1 MFAFFKVLCYDKRK
15 ENSDDLAKVLNR
27 LQNSG
32 IEVLSHIQTDWRI
45 DMADGTITAKQKEIL
60 EYIKSEILKRGFPPA
75 VREICEA
82 VHLKSTSSV
91 HSHLESLERKGYIR
105 RDPTKPRAIEILDD
119 SFQLL
124 RKEMVN
130 VPIVGKIAAG
140 SPLLAVENIESYFPI
155 PSEYLPNAQTFLL
168 EVKGESMINAGILD
182 GDMVLV
188 EEDSTASN
196 GDMVVALI
204 EDGATVKTFYKEEG
218 VFRLQPENDFM
229 DPIIVKNVTILG
241 KVIAVMRF
249 FS

>member
-1 MFAFFKVLCYDKRK
+1 
-15 ENSDDLAKVLNR
+15 
-27 LQNSG
+27 
-32 IEVLSHIQTDWRI
+32 
-45 DMADGTITAKQKEIL
+45 MADGTITAKQKEIL

-130 VPIVGKIAAG
+130 
-140 SPLLAVENIESYFPI
+140 
-155 PSEYLPNAQTFLL
+155 LPNAQTFLL
-168 EVKGESMINAGILD
+168 EVKGESMINAGVLSGDHILVKQQD
-182 GDMVLV
+182 TAENGEMV
-188 EEDSTASN
+188 A
-196 GDMVVALI
+196 ALI
-204 EDGATVKTFYKEEG
+204 DDSATVKTFYHENG
-218 VFRLQPENDFM
+218 HIRLQPENDTM
-229 DPIIVKNVTILG
+229 DPIVVEEKDVHILG
-241 KVIAVMRF
+241 KVIGVFRF

>member
-1 MFAFFKVLCYDKRK
+1 M
-15 ENSDDLAKVLNR
+15 
-27 LQNSG
+27 
-32 IEVLSHIQTDWRI
+32 
-45 DMADGTITAKQKEIL
+45 
-60 EYIKSEILKRGFPPA
+60 
-75 VREICEA
+75 REICEA

-168 EVKGESMINAGILD
+168 EVKGEL
-182 GDMVLV
+182 
-188 EEDSTASN
+188 
-196 GDMVVALI
+196 
-204 EDGATVKTFYKEEG
+204 
-218 VFRLQPENDFM
+218 
-229 DPIIVKNVTILG
+229 
-241 KVIAVMRF
+241 
-249 FS
+249 

>member
-1 MFAFFKVLCYDKRK
+1 MIWRRYLTVYK
-15 ENSDDLAKVLNR
+15 
-27 LQNSG
+27 NSG